1 MKYKKECLLL
11 CGILFGAVVLNL
23 YGLTKTSLW
32 HDEAFS
38 MLLPR
43 YGFVEMIRRAG
54 LDVHPPLYY
63 ILLRP
68 WLALLSESLF
78 SLRAFSALFSL
89 LSTLSIYFFVKKTFK
104 NNAAALLSAALFAF
118 SSFQIQYAREGRMY
132 SLGTFFVIA
141 STWVLTKALKSNS
154 WKTWT
159 LYSLLAVA
167 GMYTHYYV
175 IFSVAGQALF
185 AAYWIISKNQ
195 FNVKK
200 ILKSKALRLGLF
212 CCVLITLI
220 FAPWLP
226 SFVRQVSQVQENY
239 WIPPMN
245 KWSIPATI
253 FKMLVGKDINI
264 HEKALQVLMITII
277 ISLLNIIFLIIK
289 KIKSQSKWLMI
300 LLFFTPFLGAV
311 LLSFKRAIYLDR
323 YFIFCQP
330 FLAII
335 IALAVMEIKNR
346 STRNAIVI
354 ILILFTVLS
363 FPLHWQRLKVAE
375 RPGIKPIAEYLNK
388 EVETDHGLYVGSSFV
403 YFIFQYYN
411 ETGINPLLYAD
422 GPLSHFSGT
431 ALLDEQN
438 MVRSI
443 ALDSKK
449 YNTVWMLNTT
459 GYGNY
464 QPEIPDSWEKIEE
477 KAAEDIGNRGWI
489 IATKYRVE

>member
-1 MKYKKECLLL
+1 MKYKKECVLL
-11 CGILFGAVVLNL
+11 CGILLGAVVLNL

-38 MLLPR
+38 MLLPQ
-43 YGFVEMIRRAG
+43 YSFAEMIKRAG

-68 WLALLSESLF
+68 WFALLGESLF

-89 LSTLSIYFFVKKTFK
+89 LSTLLIYFLVKKVFK
-104 NNAAALLSAALFAF
+104 NNAAALLSTALFAF

-132 SLGTFFVIA
+132 SIGTFFVIA
-141 STWVLTKALKSNS
+141 SSWLLIKALESNN

-159 LYSLLAVA
+159 LYSIMAVA
-167 GMYTHYYV
+167 GIYTHYYV
-175 IFSVAGQALF
+175 IFSIVGQALF
-185 AAYWIISKNQ
+185 IAHWIIRQNR

-200 ILKSKALRLGLF
+200 LLRSKALRLGLF
-212 CCVLITLI
+212 SCILIALI

-226 SFVRQVSQVQENY
+226 YFARQVSQVQENY

-253 FKMLVGKDINI
+253 FKMLVGKDINT
-264 HEKALQVLMITII
+264 HEKALQVLMIAII
-277 ISLLNIIFLIIK
+277 ITLLGIIFLIVK
-289 KIKSQSKWLMI
+289 KINSQSKWLMI
-300 LLFFTPFLGAV
+300 LLFTTPFLGAA
-311 LLSFKRAIYLDR
+311 LLSLKRAIYLDR

-330 FLAII
+330 FLAIM
-335 IALAVMEIKNR
+335 IALAVMEIKKR
-346 STRNAIVI
+346 PIRKAIVI
-354 ILILFTVLS
+354 ILTLFTVLS
-363 FPLHWQRLKVAE
+363 FPFYWQRLKVAQK
-375 RPGIKPIAEYLNK
+375 PGIKPIAEYLNK
-388 EVETDHGLYVGSSFV
+388 EVEADHGLYVGSSFV

-411 ETGINPLLYAD
+411 ETGIKPLLYAD

-443 ALDSKK
+443 GLDSKK

-464 QPEIPDSWEKIEE
+464 QPEVPVNWKKIEE
-477 KAAEDIGNRGWI
+477 KAAEDVSNRGWI
-489 IATKYRVE
+489 IATKYRAE

>member
-1 MKYKKECLLL
+1 MKYKKECVLL
-11 CGILFGAVVLNL
+11 CGILLGAVVLNL

-43 YGFVEMIRRAG
+43 YSFTEMIKRAG

-68 WLALLSESLF
+68 WFALLGESLF

-89 LSTLSIYFFVKKTFK
+89 LSTLLIYFLVKKVFK
-104 NNAAALLSAALFAF
+104 NNAAALLSTALFAF

-132 SLGTFFVIA
+132 SIGTFFVIA
-141 STWVLTKALKSNS
+141 STWLLIKALESNN
-154 WKTWT
+154 WKLWG
-159 LYSLLAVA
+159 LYSILAVA
-167 GMYTHYYV
+167 GIYAHYYV
-175 IFSVAGQALF
+175 IFSVASQALF
-185 AAYWIISKNQ
+185 ALAILAR
-195 FNVKK
+195 KK
-200 ILKSKALRLGLF
+200 SRDIFSAFASYLLIALLF
-212 CCVLITLI
+212 L
-220 FAPWLP
+220 PWLP
-226 SFVRQVSQVQENY
+226 YFAKQVSQVQESY

-245 KWSIPATI
+245 KWSVPATI
-253 FKMLVGKDINI
+253 FKMLVGKDINT
-264 HEKALQVLMITII
+264 HERALQALMIAII
-277 ISLLNIIFLIIK
+277 IALLGIIFLIVK
-289 KIKSQSKWLMI
+289 KINSQSKWLMV
-300 LLFFTPFLGAV
+300 LLFATPFLGAA

-330 FLAII
+330 FLAIM
-335 IALAVMEIKNR
+335 IALAVMEIKKR
-346 STRNAIVI
+346 PIRKAIVI
-354 ILILFTVLS
+354 ILTLFTVLS
-363 FPLHWQRLKVAE
+363 FPFYWQRLGVSQK
-375 RPGIKPIAEYLNK
+375 PGIKPIAEYLNK
-388 EVETDHGLYVGSSFV
+388 EVKPDHGLYVGSSFV

-411 ETGINPLLYAD
+411 QTGINPLLYAE

-443 ALDSKK
+443 GLDSKK

-464 QPEIPDSWEKIEE
+464 QPEVPINWKKLEE
-477 KAAEDIGNRGWI
+477 KATEDVSNRGWI